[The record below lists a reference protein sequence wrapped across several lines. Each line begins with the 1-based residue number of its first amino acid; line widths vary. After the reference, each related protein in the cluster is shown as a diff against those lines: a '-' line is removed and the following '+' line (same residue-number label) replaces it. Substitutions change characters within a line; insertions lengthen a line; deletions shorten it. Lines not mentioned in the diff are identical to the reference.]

1 MVYANYPLQ
10 LFTPPYR
17 TASRASWPNDS
28 ERHALDAFRNYFHR
42 PGHKLP
48 VKEGSTE
55 MEPLSER
62 EMMYLSQ
69 ETLLAFL
76 RAHRGHI
83 SEAIRQAERC
93 IVWRRTT
100 RIDDIDA
107 MAKECEEELR
117 TGMYYVQGFTTE
129 GRPIVYIFPAR
140 NAVDGDK
147 RRALPLLF
155 MYERAKDLTAD
166 GVTDILAIFSFNQG
180 KGISKSNKVTKNVVR
195 ILDEYYPEFVNLFV
209 LEGLS
214 WTMKAWL
221 KIMQPMF
228 DPNAWRRLKYRV
240 ASGPQIV
247 AEGMVKSDVLLR
259 DCGGTFDMPY
269 DHDSYWPALLA
280 VCKRNRAVSL
290 QQWRDLGDPIVGRPE
305 RLFKAGYAW

>member
-1 MVYANYPLQ
+1 M
-10 LFTPPYR
+10 
-17 TASRASWPNDS
+17 
-28 ERHALDAFRNYFHR
+28 
-42 PGHKLP
+42 
-48 VKEGSTE
+48 
-55 MEPLSER
+55 
-62 EMMYLSQ
+62 
-69 ETLLAFL
+69 
-76 RAHRGHI
+76 
-83 SEAIRQAERC
+83 
-93 IVWRRTT
+93 
-100 RIDDIDA
+100 
-107 MAKECEEELR
+107 
-117 TGMYYVQGFTTE
+117 
-129 GRPIVYIFPAR
+129 
-140 NAVDGDK
+140 
-147 RRALPLLF
+147 
-155 MYERAKDLTAD
+155 
-166 GVTDILAIFSFNQG
+166 
-180 KGISKSNKVTKNVVR
+180 TKNVVR

-259 DCGGTFDMPY
+259 DCGGTFDVSNAVHVGNSLADVKMPY